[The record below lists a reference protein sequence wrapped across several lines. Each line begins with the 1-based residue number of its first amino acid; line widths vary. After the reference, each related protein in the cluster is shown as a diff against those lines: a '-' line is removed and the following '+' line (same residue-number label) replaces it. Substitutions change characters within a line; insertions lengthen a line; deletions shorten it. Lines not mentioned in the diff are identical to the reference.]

1 MSLLLGTVTRK
12 VPLPGCDTVDM
23 EGQMCSL
30 SMLDL
35 NQLEL
40 IGGHFLQVLLSMKHN
55 GAIDKTRAGFIALC
69 NRLLCSEDARY
80 VMHSLIYLLQMFAY
94 ICL

>member
-12 VPLPGCDTVDM
+12 VPLPGCVSAEMDDH
-23 EGQMCSL
+23 GDSL

-55 GAIDKTRAGFIALC
+55 GAIDKTRAGFVALC
-69 NRLLCSEDARY
+69 NRLLCSSDARY
-80 VMHSLIYLLQMFAY
+80 AFLLDS
-94 ICL
+94 